1 MVEDY
6 CQWIKLIL
14 LVIYSLH
21 LRKSCSDLF
30 TPNRIDN
37 TTPDNRQSESRNT
50 KQEKIAAVH
59 VGNQQPDIWWNSSCI
74 CGAKAAVHVG
84 EQQQYFWQ
92 VDMWSKSS
100 YTVHIS
106 CINTGKA
113 ALHMGKQQQ
122 YIVGKAASH
131 VGKTVAV
138 CMWKS
143 SCACGKTA
151 AVYMWEKQLYMW
163 ENRTCT
169 ERTYILYVHKEWCAG
184 ISSLIHL
191 WESSSCQSGKI
202 QLCMSGNSSSVLG
215 KSSCKWYKKQ
225 QFYWK

>member
-1 MVEDY
+1 
-6 CQWIKLIL
+6 
-14 LVIYSLH
+14 
-21 LRKSCSDLF
+21 
-30 TPNRIDN
+30 
-37 TTPDNRQSESRNT
+37 
-50 KQEKIAAVH
+50 
-59 VGNQQPDIWWNSSCI
+59 
-74 CGAKAAVHVG
+74 
-84 EQQQYFWQ
+84 
-92 VDMWSKSS
+92 
-100 YTVHIS
+100 
-106 CINTGKA
+106 
-113 ALHMGKQQQ
+113 MGKQQQ

-169 ERTYILYVHKEWCAG
+169 ESTYILYVHKEWCAG

-202 QLCMSGNSSSVLG
+202 QLCMWGNSSSVLG
-215 KSSCKWYKKQ
+215 KSSCKWYKKTAVLLKIKQ
-225 QFYWK
+225 HYCTRGTVAAVNIGQEQLHMWGKNSCTCPCFWSIAFYEPHLCHFFSDKRQSKLNVRFESSSVDVQ

>member
-1 MVEDY
+1 M
-6 CQWIKLIL
+6 W
-14 LVIYSLH
+14 
-21 LRKSCSDLF
+21 
-30 TPNRIDN
+30 
-37 TTPDNRQSESRNT
+37 
-50 KQEKIAAVH
+50 
-59 VGNQQPDIWWNSSCI
+59 GNNSSTFSRWI
-74 CGAKAAVHVG
+74 CGAKAAI
-84 EQQQYFWQ
+84 
-92 VDMWSKSS
+92 
-100 YTVHIS
+100 HIS

-169 ERTYILYVHKEWCAG
+169 ESTYILYVHKEWCAG

-191 WESSSCQSGKI
+191 WESSSCQCGKI
-202 QLCMSGNSSSVLG
+202 QLCMWGNSSSVLG
-215 KSSCKWYKKQ
+215 KSSCKWYKKNSSFTENKATLLYTWDSSSCQ
-225 QFYWK
+225 YRAGAAAHVGKEQLYLSMFLVNRFLRTPPLPLFFWQKAI